1 MNAAARAPVLPAGKI
16 VVTGA
21 TGFVG
26 TSLVRALAST
36 GRRSDIVAISRRG
49 PRAIDLRDRNQSEA
63 LIREV
68 RPAVLFHLAGL
79 INSTS
84 LDDLYASNVATTQYL
99 LEAVIAHA
107 PACRVIVPGSAAE
120 YGRVPESELPIKEH
134 RVPAPVVPYGLAKTW
149 QSATTGYFAARGAN
163 AVVARLFNLV
173 GIGTP
178 TRLSVGAFAEQLR
191 RIRDGE
197 AEPLLVVGDLTPRRD
212 FIDVA
217 DACAALVALAA
228 APDVEGAYNV
238 CSGTSVSMAEVLEIM
253 IEESGVDVEVA
264 VDDARL
270 RHKGEIPDSVGDSS
284 RLRAATG
291 WRPLVPLRESL
302 AGMML
307 LPSAAH

>member
-1 MNAAARAPVLPAGKI
+1 MTSSQRVPVLPAGKI
-16 VVTGA
+16 IVTGA

-26 TSLVRALAST
+26 TSLVRALSSM

-49 PRAIDLRDRNQSEA
+49 PRAADLRDRSQVES
-63 LIREV
+63 LIRET
-68 RPAVLFHLAGL
+68 RPTVLFHLAGL

-99 LEAVIAHA
+99 LEAVLTHA

-120 YGRVPESELPIKEH
+120 YGRVPESELPIKEQ
-134 RVPAPVVPYGLAKTW
+134 RIPAPVVPYGLAKAW
-149 QSATTGYFAARGAN
+149 QSATTAYFAARGAN

-191 RIRDGE
+191 RIREGE
-197 AEPLLVVGDLTPRRD
+197 EEPMLVVGDLSPRRD

-228 APDVEGAYNV
+228 TPAVEGVYNV
-238 CSGTSVSMAEVLEIM
+238 CSGSSVSMAEVLELM
-253 IEESGVDVEVA
+253 IQESGLDVKVA

-270 RHKGEIPDSVGDSS
+270 RHKGEIPDSVGDPS

-291 WRPLVPLRESL
+291 WRPLIPLRESL
-302 AGMML
+302 AGML
-307 LPSAAH
+307 VVPSAAH

>member
-1 MNAAARAPVLPAGKI
+1 VTSGPRAPVLPAGKI
-16 VVTGA
+16 IVTGA

-26 TSLVRALAST
+26 TSLVHALSSM
-36 GRRSDIVAISRRG
+36 GRRSDVVAISRRG
-49 PRAIDLRDRNQSEA
+49 PRAADLRDRNQVES
-63 LIREV
+63 LVRET

-84 LDDLYASNVATTQYL
+84 LDDLYASNVATTQHL
-99 LEAVIAHA
+99 LEAVLIHA
-107 PACRVIVPGSAAE
+107 PGCRVIVPGSAAE
-120 YGRVPESELPIKEH
+120 YGRVPESELPINEK
-134 RVPAPVVPYGLAKTW
+134 RIPAPVVPYGLAKAW
-149 QSATTGYFAARGAN
+149 QSATTAYFAARGAN

-191 RIRDGE
+191 RIREGE
-197 AEPLLVVGDLTPRRD
+197 EEPLLVVGDLTPRRD

-228 APDVEGAYNV
+228 TPDVEGAYNV

-253 IEESGVDVEVA
+253 IRESGLDVAVA

-270 RHKGEIPDSVGDSS
+270 RHKGEIPESVGDPS

-302 AGMML
+302 AGML
-307 LPSAAH
+307 VVPSGAH